1 MTTELTSEIVARQTG
16 DSNLQT
22 QIDSVVERV
31 DDAAFIGDRMGSET
45 LNPSFDPETDTV
57 WNKPQVL
64 SAAQK
69 TQVKQNLGIDT
80 ELQLLHNQYTAL
92 TQSNVV
98 IGPLPAAGSGQTNT
112 IYRVP
117 GTNSYSDYMYAT
129 QGGTEILMATYNN
142 GVDTVPT
149 PNSTNI
155 IESNAVAVHGNALDI
170 SELNKSEST
179 LATYTSL
186 SEALATVPA
195 SVQRGGMS
203 IKFIQ
208 LTPASY
214 SVVKTEGVTEQ
225 PTGTEVQEALTVGT
239 GSYTAEQ
246 LSGITLPTNVGGS
259 VTYWLAVTVDEVTTY
274 TTWVIT
280 YASAESQEYVQHFLT
295 NDEWNTNEVYWQKL
309 NIEKEVRI
317 LDQKIIGVNTSVTVV
332 ADSNIWTSM
341 QLPIVLLKGVEYEL
355 IFAKTRNRSG
365 NTVSTSKS
373 PSVADRVDIA
383 FVTLD
388 YFAQNLTK
396 CKLTPTSNT
405 NYLLFYNLGN
415 GNEVSVTIIHNGLF
429 GELSDS
435 VGELSDSVGELSDS
449 VGELSDSVGEW
460 KSWED
465 SPIGNFVQGSLD
477 QELKYQETNRRL
489 IGTLDLSSHTGKK
502 LLFGV
507 QSGDY
512 EFSVRMMSSDYV
524 SSPESVQLSSSDIVQ
539 QVGWLT
545 GGELYITQ
553 EIKSA
558 VIIIKHNNNAII
570 TTSDAANLFTKI
582 GIGTITESV
591 NDLIDKVYIAAS
603 GY

>member
-435 VGELSDSVGELSDS
+435 VGELSDSVGE
-449 VGELSDSVGEW
+449 W